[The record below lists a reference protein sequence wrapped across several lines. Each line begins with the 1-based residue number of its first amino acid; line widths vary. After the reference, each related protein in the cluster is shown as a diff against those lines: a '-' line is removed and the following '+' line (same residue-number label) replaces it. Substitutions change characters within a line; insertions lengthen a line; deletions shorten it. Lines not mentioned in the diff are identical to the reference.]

1 MDGFIFAIIVVA
13 SVRSFAFCS
22 PNSYA
27 FAGDI
32 GVVVFWM
39 IFLNPMFKT
48 MPDTTLGLRFRRMS
62 YTLSFT

>member
-1 MDGFIFAIIVVA
+1 MGGFIFAIIVDA

-22 PNSYA
+22 ANSDA

-32 GVVVFWM
+32 GSVLFWM
-39 IFLNPMFKT
+39 IVFNSMFKT
-48 MPDTTLGLRFRRMS
+48 MPDTTLGLRLRKMA